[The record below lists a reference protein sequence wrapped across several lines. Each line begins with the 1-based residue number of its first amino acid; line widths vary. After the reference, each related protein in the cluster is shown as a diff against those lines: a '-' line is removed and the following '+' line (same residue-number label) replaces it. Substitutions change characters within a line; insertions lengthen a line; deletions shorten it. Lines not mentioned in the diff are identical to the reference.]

1 VLVTKAFECWV
12 KKKKEEEEEEE
23 VLTWMMRL
31 VDGLGL
37 EEMGVA
43 S

>member
-12 KKKKEEEEEEE
+12 KKKEEEEEEK